1 MGSPQFMEIMNEC
14 LEDQNP
20 LALYSVGQ
28 ALRNHG
34 LGFIGAAFKQA
45 ITERMICRDCIE
57 LIVLDDLCYCQDS
70 KTKCHHG
77 TTCCK
82 KRKIVAHG
90 WPNFASAYHPQEEQ
104 PIAFAVVEP
113 AVLPKFGEVLKTNKC
128 EGLAEMMEQLN
139 ANAAAANGGLSE
151 ENTDLLASI
160 NKDLEDVGLHN
171 MMDAFNG
178 AMGSKFICNK
188 CKKQLELDD
197 ICYCDD
203 AKTKCHCNSRTCCTV
218 TQEERGKST

>member
-1 MGSPQFMEIMNEC
+1 MIPPLYPPISHVVATMGSPQFMEIMNEC

-77 TTCCK
+77 TTCCE
-82 KRKIVAHG
+82 KRKI
-90 WPNFASAYHPQEEQ
+90 
-104 PIAFAVVEP
+104 
-113 AVLPKFGEVLKTNKC
+113 
-128 EGLAEMMEQLN
+128 
-139 ANAAAANGGLSE
+139 
-151 ENTDLLASI
+151 
-160 NKDLEDVGLHN
+160 
-171 MMDAFNG
+171 
-178 AMGSKFICNK
+178 
-188 CKKQLELDD
+188 LDD

-218 TQEERGKST
+218 TVEERGKST